1 MNRQIREDDGLE
13 LAIRESLG
21 GRFASAAD
29 RGWSRAWSS
38 SVVSSLV
45 AAAAGSWRTLE
56 APQKI
61 RVSTLTIAVAMVVH
75 LAMAPLGHD
84 EPLVAVLPALVLAAC
99 AAIALL
105 ADPIARAWERL
116 RR

>member
-1 MNRQIREDDGLE
+1 MNRQVREDDRLA

-21 GRFASAAD
+21 GRFAAAAD
-29 RGWSRAWSS
+29 GAWSRAWSS

-61 RVSTLTIAVAMVVH
+61 RTCALTVAVAMAVH

-99 AAIALL
+99 ALIALL
-105 ADPIARAWERL
+105 ADPIARASERL
-116 RR
+116 GR